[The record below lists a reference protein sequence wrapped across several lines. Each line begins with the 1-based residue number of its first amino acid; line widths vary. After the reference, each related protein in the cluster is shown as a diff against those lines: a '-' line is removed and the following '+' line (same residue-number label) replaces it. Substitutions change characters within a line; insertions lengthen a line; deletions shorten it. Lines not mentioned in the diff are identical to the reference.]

1 MLCGVWLVCGR
12 GHLHG
17 VGERFTRLETAS
29 AGGSIGVTI
38 AVGVKVAAQPVAS
51 AFAVLSRRA
60 APCGGISRSASI
72 LICFQIAPACVAG
85 LIGFGHRAVLGSD
98 LGAEIIARFT
108 LRPAALHMTAAD
120 VAFFNPARVASALPA
135 SITFETGLARSAA
148 AACSCRFI
156 GLRAAICCLFG
167 WFGAILHGILCYRYI
182 SAKRQNCPERGN
194 V

>member
-1 MLCGVWLVCGR
+1 MLCGVRLVCGR

-17 VGERFTRLETAS
+17 VGERFTRLETTS

-38 AVGVKVAAQPVAS
+38 AVGVKIAARCVAS
-51 AFAVLSRRA
+51 A
-60 APCGGISRSASI
+60 
-72 LICFQIAPACVAG
+72 
-85 LIGFGHRAVLGSD
+85 
-98 LGAEIIARFT
+98 
-108 LRPAALHMTAAD
+108 LRLAALHMTAAD

-167 WFGAILHGILCYRYI
+167 WFGAILHGILCDRYTT
-182 SAKRQNCPERGN
+182 AKRQNCPERGN